1 MWQLLNI
8 HEYFILFIFEK
19 DPIFPLRNGTC
30 GPMYAY
36 QHLKSSPLFNKHNKT
51 VLDKFFSNT
60 YRWSFPSWDRRVNV
74 AVGLL
79 EYGIT
84 FSEMYNAKFYMCDY
98 VEQCF
103 GYTSLFEVSL
113 VSFENIL
120 SEFMIGS
127 KLGKIRCTED
137 SQCQYQN
144 LCHSV
149 CNKQTGQCTK
159 EVKGPSHTSVCEVLR
174 DYVWFDA
181 PKAVKNKLDDLLKKC
196 FRTGQNIDKAGS
208 SQKVYQYFVRYN
220 TIIIDMQE
228 LLWGEIKNKPPNW
241 LQPPKPKKKPKHN
254 PKFKGN

>member
-19 DPIFPLRNGTC
+19 DPIFPLQNGTC
-30 GPMYAY
+30 GPLYAY
-36 QHLKSSPLFNKHNKT
+36 QHTKASPLFNKHNKT

-127 KLGKIRCTED
+127 KLGKIQCTED
-137 SQCQYQN
+137 SHCQYQN
-144 LCHSV
+144 LCRSL

-159 EVKGPSHTSVCEVLR
+159 EVQGPSYTSVCEVLR

-181 PKAVKNKLDDLLKKC
+181 PAAVKRKLDDLLKKC
-196 FRTGQNIDKAGS
+196 FRTGQNIDKARS
-208 SQKVYQYFVRYN
+208 SQKVPQHYVRYN
-220 TIIIDMQE
+220 TIMIDIQDI
-228 LLWGEIKNKPPNW
+228 LWGEIKNKPPNW
-241 LQPPKPKKKPKHN
+241 LHPPKPKKKPKRN
-254 PKFKGN
+254 PKFNGN